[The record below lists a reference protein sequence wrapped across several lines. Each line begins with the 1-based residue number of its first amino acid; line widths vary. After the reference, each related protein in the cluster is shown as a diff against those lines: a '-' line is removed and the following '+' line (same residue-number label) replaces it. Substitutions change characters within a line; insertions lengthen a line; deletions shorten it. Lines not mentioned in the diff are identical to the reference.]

1 MPSISTWLSNCPFI
15 IPVKCLPHG
24 LQMGSVFLL
33 LIIIC
38 QFLHLFVAFRIGLN
52 EGSELYL
59 KESALFFLG
68 QPIFVYLIKVCQD
81 AVGASGIEMCFRL
94 LQPFG
99 IPMGGSAGGKEQE
112 SEEEERRFHG
122 YAK

>member
-1 MPSISTWLSNCPFI
+1 
-15 IPVKCLPHG
+15 
-24 LQMGSVFLL
+24 MGGVLL
-33 LIIIC
+33 LLVVIG
-38 QFLHLFVAFRIGLN
+38 QFPHLFVAFRIGLN
-52 EGSELYL
+52 EGSELYP

-94 LQPFG
+94 LQPLG
-99 IPMGGSAGGKEQE
+99 IPMSGSAGGEEQE

>member
-1 MPSISTWLSNCPFI
+1 
-15 IPVKCLPHG
+15 
-24 LQMGSVFLL
+24 MGGVFLL

-38 QFLHLFVAFRIGLN
+38 QFLHLFVALRVGLN
-52 EGSELYL
+52 EGSELHP

-81 AVGASGIEMCFRL
+81 AVGTSGIEMLFRL
-94 LQPFG
+94 LQPLG
-99 IPMGGSAGGKEQE
+99 ITIGGGAGGEEQE